1 MPLCRAD
8 KVLIGGTAAVL
19 GSSVVFGATT
29 VGLGLPLCALAATLA
44 DGIFR
49 PASNVFYPTVSS
61 VQTTQRSVALTFD
74 DGPHPETTP
83 RVLDLLAKYSARATF
98 FAIGKHIEAHRKLT
112 ERIVAEGHELANH
125 SWHHSYWQNFQ
136 RSRALTSDITRN
148 ADCIRSI
155 TGSEAQPIYRAPVG
169 LKSPELARVAHALGL
184 TVVAW
189 SIHSRDTIDSDA
201 HRIARR
207 VLTKVR
213 PGAIALLHDG
223 HERSDRLRTNA
234 VEALPFILEGLR
246 DRQFTS
252 VTVSEL
258 LASRSSNAESSAR
271 A

>member
-1 MPLCRAD
+1 
-8 KVLIGGTAAVL
+8 
-19 GSSVVFGATT
+19 
-29 VGLGLPLCALAATLA
+29 
-44 DGIFR
+44 
-49 PASNVFYPTVSS
+49 
-61 VQTTQRSVALTFD
+61 VA
-74 DGPHPETTP
+74 
-83 RVLDLLAKYSARATF
+83 
-98 FAIGKHIEAHRKLT
+98 
-112 ERIVAEGHELANH
+112 ERIVAEGHELGNH
-125 SWHHSYWQNFQ
+125 SWQHSYRQNLQ
-136 RSRALTSDITRN
+136 RGGALAAEVMKA
-148 ADCIRSI
+148 ADSIRSI
-155 TGSEAQPIYRAPVG
+155 TGRADLPLYRAPVG
-169 LKSPELARVAHALGL
+169 IKSPELARVAHALEL

-189 SIHSRDTIDSDA
+189 SIHSRDTIDSDVR
-201 HRIARR
+201 RIARR